1 MQNNKVENK
10 PHKINYLPL
19 LSHVW
24 IVQLF
29 FQVLYLLILLFSYFP
44 TENKQGKKLQ
54 TQIEIV
60 RFLSREN
67 VFQAGLDHTTLILQY
82 VTFAQCQLRTN
93 LIWLT
98 MSHKAFHNLGEK
110 TDFFRCIILHCVNK
124 IKAIYGKSCLNKVE
138 PH

>member
-1 MQNNKVENK
+1 MIEMMQNNKVENK

-29 FQVLYLLILLFSYFP
+29 SQVLYLLILLFSYFP

-60 RFLSREN
+60 RFLSIEK
-67 VFQAGLDHTTLILQY
+67 VLQAGLDHA
-82 VTFAQCQLRTN
+82 TFAVHNVCIMPVKNKSDLAYNESQTFTQLGRKDRVP
-93 LIWLT
+93 LL
-98 MSHKAFHNLGEK
+98 HNSLLCK
-110 TDFFRCIILHCVNK
+110 
-124 IKAIYGKSCLNKVE
+124 
-138 PH
+138 

>member
-1 MQNNKVENK
+1 MIEMMQNNKVENK

-60 RFLSREN
+60 RFLSREK
-67 VFQAGLDHTTLILQY
+67 VLQAGLSHA
-82 VTFAQCQLRTN
+82 TFAVCNVCIMPIKNKSDLAYNESQTFTQLGRKDRVP
-93 LIWLT
+93 LL
-98 MSHKAFHNLGEK
+98 HNSLLCK
-110 TDFFRCIILHCVNK
+110 
-124 IKAIYGKSCLNKVE
+124 
-138 PH
+138 

>member
-1 MQNNKVENK
+1 MIQNNKVKNK
-10 PHKINYLPL
+10 SHKINYLPL

-29 FQVLYLLILLFSYFP
+29 SQVLYLLILLFSYFP

-67 VFQAGLDHTTLILQY
+67 VLQAGLDHA
-82 VTFAQCQLRTN
+82 TFAVRNVCIMPIKNKSDLAYNESQTFTQLGRIDRVP
-93 LIWLT
+93 LL
-98 MSHKAFHNLGEK
+98 HNSLLCK
-110 TDFFRCIILHCVNK
+110 
-124 IKAIYGKSCLNKVE
+124 
-138 PH
+138 

>member
-1 MQNNKVENK
+1 MMQNNKVKNK
-10 PHKINYLPL
+10 PHKINYVPL

-29 FQVLYLLILLFSYFP
+29 SQVLYLLILLFSYFP

-67 VFQAGLDHTTLILQY
+67 VFQAGLDHA
-82 VTFAQCQLRTN
+82 TFAVCNVCIMSIKNKSDLAYNESQSFSQLGRKDRF
-93 LIWLT
+93 LPL
-98 MSHKAFHNLGEK
+98 HNSLLCK
-110 TDFFRCIILHCVNK
+110 
-124 IKAIYGKSCLNKVE
+124 
-138 PH
+138 

>member
-1 MQNNKVENK
+1 MIEMMQNNKVENK

-60 RFLSREN
+60 RFLSREK
-67 VFQAGLDHTTLILQY
+67 VLQAGLNHA
-82 VTFAQCQLRTN
+82 TFAVCNVCIMPIKNKSDLAYNESQTFTQLGRKDRVP
-93 LIWLT
+93 LL
-98 MSHKAFHNLGEK
+98 HNSLLYK
-110 TDFFRCIILHCVNK
+110 
-124 IKAIYGKSCLNKVE
+124 
-138 PH
+138 

>member
-1 MQNNKVENK
+1 MIEMMQNNKVENK

-60 RFLSREN
+60 RFLSREK
-67 VFQAGLDHTTLILQY
+67 VLQAGLNHA
-82 VTFAQCQLRTN
+82 TFAVCNVCIMPIKNKSDLAYNESQTFTQLGRIDRVP
-93 LIWLT
+93 LL
-98 MSHKAFHNLGEK
+98 HNSLLCK
-110 TDFFRCIILHCVNK
+110 
-124 IKAIYGKSCLNKVE
+124 
-138 PH
+138 

>member
-1 MQNNKVENK
+1 MIEMMQNNKVENK

-29 FQVLYLLILLFSYFP
+29 SQVLYLLILLFSYFP

-67 VFQAGLDHTTLILQY
+67 VFQAGIDHA
-82 VTFAQCQLRTN
+82 TFA
-93 LIWLT
+93 
-98 MSHKAFHNLGEK
+98 
-110 TDFFRCIILHCVNK
+110 
-124 IKAIYGKSCLNKVE
+124 
-138 PH
+138 